1 MSILQKE
8 HILGAGGSALL
19 GGAAG
24 GGIGFF
30 AGGPPGL
37 VVGVVIGTAAGALF
51 GHRTAESADSRGD
64 LGHFEQIHTHTR
76 YYVEDCEW
84 RDYEPAYRLGLDS
97 FRSQGG
103 QRFADAEPALG
114 ARWLKVRGD
123 SRLSWDQA
131 RPAVEHVWREMDK
144 SVREKGR
151 Y

>member
-1 MSILQKE
+1 MSLLQKE
-8 HILGAGGSALL
+8 HILGAGGCALL
-19 GGAAG
+19 GGAAA
-24 GGIGFF
+24 GGIGFL

-37 VVGVVIGTAAGALF
+37 VVGVVIGTVAGALF
-51 GHRTAESADSRGD
+51 GHRTAESVDSRGD

-76 YYVEDCEW
+76 YYVEDFKW

-103 QRFADAEPALG
+103 QRFADIEPALG

-144 SVREKGR
+144 TVREKGR